1 MITDPVQQG
10 MQQILLGQVA
20 KSLLDTTGDKDNPF
34 AALLTTAIAEE
45 VKPS

>member
-1 MITDPVQQG
+1 MIADPVQQG
-10 MQQILLGQVA
+10 MQQILLGEVA
-20 KSLLDTTGDKDNPF
+20 KSLLDTTENKSNPF